1 MQELDT
7 GRGQSWAD
15 KLELAE
21 LLAVLSSA
29 VDRGDGDRIA
39 RCYAEQS
46 FDDHGAFKGSGRAFA
61 DFVCGPGAMATMHH
75 QLGQS
80 VFDVQGDEAW
90 GETFFT
96 FHGAY
101 GSTPVSGYGRYVDYF
116 RRIDGAWKVVYRRVV
131 PDAVPDDLA
140 AYCRSRRDRDDP
152 SYDRLRWPVEPPPAP
167 STTAPSTTAPST
179 TAPSTTAP

>member
-1 MQELDT
+1 MSVEQADNVT
-7 GRGQSWAD
+7 ARGWTD

-29 VDRGDGDRIA
+29 VDRGDAERIA
-39 RCYAEQS
+39 ACYAEES
-46 FDDHGAFKGSGRAFA
+46 FDDHGAFKGSGRQFAAFMS
-61 DFVCGPGAMATMHH
+61 GPGAMAVMHH

-80 VFDVQGDEAW
+80 LFDLSGDEAW
-90 GETFFT
+90 GETSFV
-96 FHGAY
+96 FHGVF

-140 AYCRSRRDRDDP
+140 GYWPSRRDRSDP
-152 SYDRLRWPVEPPPAP
+152 SYDRRRWPEDNPPT
-167 STTAPSTTAPST
+167 SC
-179 TAPSTTAP
+179 